1 VREVDVNQKP
11 TLGLICCRSMAIATS
26 DEAWSAFE
34 TSVRR
39 ETRVLFSVAVAIL
52 RDPHEAEDAV
62 QDTLEIAWRS
72 RGSLR
77 EGEKQGAWL
86 RQICIRRC
94 LRVKHRLLKRLFLAE
109 RSAVEAKPLDTIDSD
124 LDRACRRLTLHQRA
138 VIALHYHY
146 GYSLDECATLM
157 NCRPGTVRS
166 HLARALTALRKQL
179 GGDGSGDV

>member
-1 VREVDVNQKP
+1 
-11 TLGLICCRSMAIATS
+11 MAIATS

-34 TSVRR
+34 ASLQG
-39 ETRVLFSVAVAIL
+39 EAPVLFSLAVAIL
-52 RDPHEAEDAV
+52 RDPQEAEDAV

-72 RGSLR
+72 RGALR
-77 EGEKQGAWL
+77 EGPREGAWL

-109 RSAVEAKPLDTIDSD
+109 RPAPEARAFDPVDSD
-124 LDRACRRLTLHQRA
+124 LDRACRSLSLQQRA

-146 GYSLDECATLM
+146 GYSLDECASLM
-157 NCRPGTVRS
+157 NCRPGTARS

-179 GGDGSGDV
+179 GGDDSVNV